1 MSRIIRNIEN
11 ITGGDFTSGISFNSQ
26 YSTQFLTSKSQ
37 NDFNIPDLSTY
48 NVICFKGDT
57 DIDLKGLDSSNLTN
71 WNGILILNA
80 LDSDKRL
87 KIKKNNASSLA
98 ANRFEIADD
107 ISLEN
112 GEFWW
117 ILYNQDRQR
126 WNVQAKL

>member
-1 MSRIIRNIEN
+1 MSLIIRVNVGGWGSL
-11 ITGGDFTSGISFNSQ
+11 TGGILFDSQ
-26 YSTQFLTSKSQ
+26 YSTPFLTSKSQ
-37 NDFNIPDLSTY
+37 NDFLVPNLSTY

-80 LDSDKRL
+80 LDDDKRL
-87 KIKKNNASSLA
+87 KIKKNQGSSDA
-98 ANRFEIADD
+98 ENRFEIADD
-107 ISLEN
+107 ITLEN

-117 ILYNQDRQR
+117 IVYNQDRQR

>member
-1 MSRIIRNIEN
+1 MSQIISNN
-11 ITGGDFTSGISFNSQ
+11 SGGGSFESGISFDSQ

-37 NDFNIPDLSTY
+37 NDFVIPNLSDY

-57 DIDLKGLDSSNLTN
+57 NIDLKGIDSTNLTN

-87 KIKKNNASSLA
+87 KIKKNKASSEPE
-98 ANRFEIADD
+98 NRFEIADD
-107 ISLEN
+107 ITLEN

-117 ILYNQDRQR
+117 IVYNQDRQR

>member
-1 MSRIIRNIEN
+1 MSQIISNN
-11 ITGGDFTSGISFNSQ
+11 TGGGTFEGGISFDSQ

-37 NDFNIPDLSTY
+37 NDFVIPNLSDY

-57 DIDLKGLDSSNLTN
+57 NIDLKGIDSTNLTN

-87 KIKKNNASSLA
+87 KIKKNKASSEPE
-98 ANRFEIADD
+98 NRFEIADD
-107 ISLEN
+107 ITLEN

-117 ILYNQDRQR
+117 IVYNQDRQR